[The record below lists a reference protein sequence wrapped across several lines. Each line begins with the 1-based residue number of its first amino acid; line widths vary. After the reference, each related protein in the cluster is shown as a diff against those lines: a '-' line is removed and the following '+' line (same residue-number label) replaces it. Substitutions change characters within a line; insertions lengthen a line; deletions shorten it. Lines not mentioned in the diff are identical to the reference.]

1 MQLDLAFDAE
11 AHEYKLSGVR
21 IPSVTQVLSFGQDLS
36 RIPRWTAER
45 GTAFHLAT
53 EYDDAGD
60 LDEESVDA
68 LVRPHLEAYRKWK
81 AATRPRFMATEF
93 RIWGEIDGLK
103 YAGTIDRVIESP
115 TPFNPL
121 IADLKSGAPRKEHG
135 AQLWAYAVA
144 YHQQVHEREDV
155 GSRNPRAVPYV
166 KGVYCLKD
174 GTFSEKPYDG
184 REHLEA
190 FRVKLH
196 QWYEANIAGRKDGI

>member
-53 EYDDAGD
+53 EYDDEGD

-81 AATRPRFMATEF
+81 AATKPQFFRSEF
-93 RIWGEIDGLK
+93 KVWGEIAGMRF
-103 YAGTIDRVIESP
+103 AGTIDRAVYVSAMDVA
-115 TPFNPL
+115 L
-121 IADLKSGAPRKEHG
+121 VDLKSGSPRKEHG
-135 AQLWAYAVA
+135 AQLAAYEVA
-144 YHQQVHEREDV
+144 FARQYGGLSVR
-155 GSRNPRAVPYV
+155 GC
-166 KGVYCLKD
+166 KGVYCDKE
-174 GTFSEKPYDG
+174 GRFSERLYDG
-184 REHLEA
+184 REYLET
-190 FRVKLH
+190 FRRKLGE
-196 QWYEANIAGRKDGI
+196 WYEENGGKDGI